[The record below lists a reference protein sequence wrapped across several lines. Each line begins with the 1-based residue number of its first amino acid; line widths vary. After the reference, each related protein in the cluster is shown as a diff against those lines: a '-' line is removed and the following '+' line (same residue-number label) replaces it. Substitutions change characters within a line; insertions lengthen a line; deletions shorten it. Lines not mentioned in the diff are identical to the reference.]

1 MNKYPQLHDGTV
13 NYTPTNYNST
23 EEQESLAFF
32 LCILCMACTL
42 ALIFTVPSA
51 RPTSA
56 FIPKHPCYSRHSTEG
71 ETV

>member
-32 LCILCMACTL
+32 VFSAWH
-42 ALIFTVPSA
+42 ALL
-51 RPTSA
+51 
-56 FIPKHPCYSRHSTEG
+56 H
-71 ETV
+71 